1 MLSERLLRERP
12 AFVRAGLARRH
23 ADAETLAALD
33 AWLALDAERR
43 AAATAYDALASDQ
56 RRARGQRQLGR
67 QSRQSTPA
75 ATEAVAYPDVGDRPI
90 TDTADSSAWDGSAPS
105 AREKRQALAE
115 ARRAVAALEAQMRPL
130 ALRLPNLP
138 DPRAPAGADA
148 SANVEIRRWGEPPAL
163 AFAPLDHA
171 TLGARLGLLDSVRAT
186 RLAGPRFPLLVGLGA
201 RLARAL
207 AALMLDLHRERGY
220 VEIAPPH
227 LLRAATL
234 EGTGHLPQHQDDLFA
249 IPRDGLYL
257 SPTAEAQLVALHAG
271 ETLPEGMLPLAYT
284 AHTPAFRRESASAN
298 AQSHGLLRQRQF
310 DKVEIVRVATPAQA
324 DAAFETL
331 LADAEAVLRRL
342 ELPYRVVMLCAAELP
357 FSAQRTYD
365 LEVWMAGQ
373 PGADDQRP
381 EQRGRY
387 VEVASISDC
396 GTFQARRL
404 NLRYTPTDGGGAR
417 YPHTLNASA
426 LAIGRTLAALLEDH
440 QRADGSVALPAA
452 LAPYLAE
459 REAR

>member
-12 AFVRAGLARRH
+12 AFVRAELAGRH

-56 RRARGQRQLGR
+56 RRQRGQRQPP
-67 QSRQSTPA
+67 RQSTPA
-75 ATEAVAYPDVGDRPI
+75 APETVVYPDVGDQPI

-105 AREKRQALAE
+105 AREDRRALDE
-115 ARRAVAALEAQMRPL
+115 GRRAVAAFEAQMRPL

-148 SANVEIRRWGEPPAL
+148 SANVEVRRWGAPPAL
-163 AFAPLDHA
+163 TVTLLDHA

-271 ETLPEGMLPLAYT
+271 ETLPERTLPLAYT

-310 DKVEIVRVATPAQA
+310 DKVEIVRITTPAEA
-324 DAAFETL
+324 DTAFETL
-331 LADAEAVLRRL
+331 LADAEAVLLRL
-342 ELPYRVVMLCAAELP
+342 ELPYRVVMLCAGELP

-373 PGADDQRP
+373 PGDEP
-381 EQRGRY
+381 LQRGRY

-404 NLRYTPTDGGGAR
+404 GLRYTPTDGGGAR

-426 LAIGRTLAALLEDH
+426 LAIGRTLAALLEDY

-459 REAR
+459 RELR